1 MKREAAKHPA
11 DPFVAL
17 SAILTGFDR
26 VELWGT
32 GLVETYADVV
42 TGTVGQDI
50 SDKLWAAT
58 TQIIARDGADESRLE
73 TAVRREILASPMFG
87 PIARNIIQLWYVSTW
102 NQLPKSWRNLYGNNP
117 NDTTRIISAEAYAQG
132 LVWDVIGAHPP
143 AAKQPGFDSWSHPP
157 TGKSR

>member
-1 MKREAAKHPA
+1 MNSLRLFVYARAPIRWLSVLSVAGRSSADSFLISSREARLKREAAKHPA

-26 VELWGT
+26 VELWGP

-87 PIARNIIQLWYVSTW
+87 PIARNIIQLWY
-102 NQLPKSWRNLYGNNP
+102 
-117 NDTTRIISAEAYAQG
+117 
-132 LVWDVIGAHPP
+132 
-143 AAKQPGFDSWSHPP
+143 
-157 TGKSR
+157 